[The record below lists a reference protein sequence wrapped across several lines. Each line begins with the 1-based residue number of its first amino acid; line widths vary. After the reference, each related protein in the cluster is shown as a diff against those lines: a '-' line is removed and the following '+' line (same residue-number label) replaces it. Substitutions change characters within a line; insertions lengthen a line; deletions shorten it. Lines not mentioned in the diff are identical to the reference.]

1 MLCSKYIYYDL
12 ILDLNF
18 REFEHKLMETLNKE
32 IDGEELI
39 GNFMKNQE

>member
-1 MLCSKYIYYDL
+1 MYIYIDL

-18 REFEHKLMETLNKE
+18 REFEHELMEALNEE
-32 IDGEELI
+32 IDGEEFI